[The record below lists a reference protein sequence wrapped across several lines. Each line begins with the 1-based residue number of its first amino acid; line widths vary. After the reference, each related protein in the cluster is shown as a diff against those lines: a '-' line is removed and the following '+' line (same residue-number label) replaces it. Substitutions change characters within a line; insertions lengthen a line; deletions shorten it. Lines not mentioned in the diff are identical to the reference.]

1 MLTNL
6 ENSAV
11 ATGLEKVCFH
21 SNIKERQSQR
31 KFKLSYNCIHFHMS
45 ARLGSKSFKLSFS
58 SMRTE
63 NFEMYKLD
71 LENTE
76 EPEIKFS
83 TSVAH
88 RKSKGIPKSIYFCFI
103 DYTKALDCVDHEMG
117 IPGHLTCL
125 LRNLYAGQEA
135 TVRTLCG
142 TIDWFK
148 RGKGVQQGCLL
159 SPCLFNLYVEH
170 KHGLDELQAGI
181 KIGERSNK
189 HLRYADDTTLM
200 AENEEE
206 LKSLD
211 EGEGGE

>member
-1 MLTNL
+1 
-6 ENSAV
+6 V

-21 SNIKERQSQR
+21 SNIKERQSQSQR

-103 DYTKALDCVDHEMG
+103 DYTKAFDYVDHNQLENSSRDG
-117 IPGHLTCL
+117 NTRP
-125 LRNLYAGQEA
+125 LYLPPEKPAYRSRSNSWI
-135 TVRTLCG
+135 RTWNNRLVP
-142 TIDWFK
+142 K
-148 RGKGVQQGCLL
+148 
-159 SPCLFNLYVEH
+159 S
-170 KHGLDELQAGI
+170 
-181 KIGERSNK
+181 ERSTSR
-189 HLRYADDTTLM
+189 LYTVTL
-200 AENEEE
+200 
-206 LKSLD
+206 LI
-211 EGEGGE
+211 